1 MKFFFQKIVLLSLGL
16 SFLSCENDMVTEI
29 VQSTSIN
36 KIMPLGASRVEG
48 NHPEH
53 HSFRYEIWKMLLENF
68 WVFDFI
74 GTQSDLSLYPEINN
88 ISFDF
93 DHEGRGGWTSGQ
105 ILQQLE
111 VGILETGVPDIVLF
125 SSPGGNDALENL
137 SYEETTKN
145 IYAIIELLQ
154 SLNPNITILLEQMAP
169 AHSNIMDEDL
179 SNYLSD
185 LHEDMFW
192 AANEY
197 SSYSSQV
204 IVVDMY
210 TGFLDSMLADDVHY
224 SPSGAYFVAERYY
237 QVLETVLQ

>member
-1 MKFFFQKIVLLSLGL
+1 
-16 SFLSCENDMVTEI
+16 
-29 VQSTSIN
+29 
-36 KIMPLGASRVEG
+36 
-48 NHPEH
+48 
-53 HSFRYEIWKMLLENF
+53 MLLENF

-74 GTQSDLSLYPEINN
+74 GTQSDLSLYPKINN
-88 ISFDF
+88 ISFDV

-105 ILQQLE
+105 ILQQL
-111 VGILETGVPDIVLF
+111 GGWILETGVPDIVLF

-137 SYEETTKN
+137 PYVETTKN
-145 IYAIIELLQ
+145 IYAIIALLQ
-154 SLNPNITILLEQMAP
+154 SFNPNITILLEQMAP

-179 SNYLSD
+179 SNYLSY

-210 TGFLDSMLADDVHY
+210 TGFSDSMLADDVHY
-224 SPSGAYFVAERYY
+224 NSSGAFFVAERYY

>member
-1 MKFFFQKIVLLSLGL
+1 MLTQK
-16 SFLSCENDMVTEI
+16 

-36 KIMPLGASRVEG
+36 KIMPLGGSRVEG
-48 NHPEH
+48 DYPEY

-74 GTQSDLSLYPEINN
+74 GTQSDLSLYPNINN
-88 ISFDF
+88 ISFDV

-111 VGILETGVPDIVLF
+111 GWILETGIPDIVLF

-137 SYEETTKN
+137 PYLETTKN

-154 SLNPNITILLEQMAP
+154 SFNPNITILLEQMAP

-197 SSYSSQV
+197 STYSSQV

-210 TGFLDSMLADDVHY
+210 TGFSDSMLADDVHY
-224 SPSGAYFVAERYY
+224 NSSGAFFIAERYY